1 MLSTCH
7 TDGDDRHFPSS
18 HTILGWITRERG
30 HCDNYALYSA
40 RVYTYLR
47 NSSNVDKH
55 HAIDSNYMRGEGVTG
70 WEREVIPEVFPA
82 DFQ

>member
-1 MLSTCH
+1 MIDIFLRRH
-7 TDGDDRHFPSS
+7 T
-18 HTILGWITRERG
+18 TILGWITRERG

-55 HAIDSNYMRGEGVTG
+55 HAIDSNYMRGGGVG
-70 WEREVIPEVFPA
+70 MGKGDYSGGVSRGFSIIYA
-82 DFQ
+82 S